1 MEPGATETTWWSLR
15 ALRFPAT
22 ACLGYLVPQFSE
34 WEAQQGG
41 LSTDGPTSHALHYL
55 FEAGTERPGAAA
67 LTLSGSR
74 TSGGDAAETKDPGSP
89 RDKASGAV
97 SEIAAK
103 TWSDKTE
110 TTLWTQLEAIREA
123 SRNRSAGLLTSL
135 APVDRSA
142 LQRLAWRGLPDTLR
156 AMAWKM
162 LLDYC
167 PMQPSRLLKSL
178 GRKREQYWQA
188 VADLGL
194 VSGSR
199 LDGRLSS
206 EDWVRK
212 RQIDLDVPRTA
223 PECPLFHTS
232 AIQDTMT
239 RILHLWSVRHPAS
252 GYVQGLNDILVPL
265 VYVFYADHAPEQFR
279 LDQTLVPEQAEPL
292 LRDAE
297 ADAYWCL
304 CALLDAL
311 QDQYVFAQP
320 GIQRRV
326 QYLER
331 LMQRIDAPLCAHL
344 AEQNVAFMQFAFR
357 WMNCLL
363 VREFPLPVTLR
374 LWDAYLSERGT
385 FAAFHVYVCAA
396 LLVRFSAELQQRQF
410 PELVLFLQNLPTR
423 DWTEQDISL
432 LLSQAYLWKA
442 VFADARRL

>member
-1 MEPGATETTWWSLR
+1 MNPSESIWWSLR
-15 ALRFPAT
+15 TLRFT
-22 ACLGYLVPQFSE
+22 ETETIGILVPQFSE

-41 LSTDGPTSHALHYL
+41 LSTDGSVHEWVQASTENCNEHTSSVPVQSL
-55 FEAGTERPGAAA
+55 GTETEANSEASTTSAASLGKSHPTVTSESSVAPTDKQSPKA
-67 LTLSGSR
+67 LWL
-74 TSGGDAAETKDPGSP
+74 
-89 RDKASGAV
+89 
-97 SEIAAK
+97 
-103 TWSDKTE
+103 
-110 TTLWTQLEAIREA
+110 QLETIREA
-123 SRNRSAGLLTSL
+123 CRSQSSSLLASL
-135 APVDRSA
+135 APVDREA
-142 LQRLAWRGLPDTLR
+142 LQRLAWNGLPGSLR
-156 AMAWKM
+156 ALAWKM

-167 PMQPSRLLKSL
+167 PSHPSRLLKSV

-199 LDGRLSS
+199 LDSRLSS

-223 PECPLFHTS
+223 PEFPLFHTT
-232 AIQDTMT
+232 AMQRTMT

-265 VYVFYADHAPEQFR
+265 LYVFFADLTLEVNSLAWTEIPEHA
-279 LDQTLVPEQAEPL
+279 L
-292 LRDAE
+292 LSLHDAE

-331 LMQRIDAPLCAHL
+331 LLQRIDAPLQAHFL
-344 AEQNVAFMQFAFR
+344 EENVGLMQFAFR

-385 FAAFHVYVCAA
+385 FASFHVYVCAA
-396 LLVRFSAELQQRQF
+396 LLERFSKELMQLSF
-410 PELVLFLQNLPTR
+410 PELVLFLQNLPTQT
-423 DWTEQDISL
+423 WTEQDISM

-442 VFADARRL
+442 LFSNARRL